1 MKSLTG
7 ISQVFDKCAK
17 ATLQSNYFRGAPPD
31 DCFCLKIWSQ
41 YNCNKKC
48 RKFKSILKWRSSRK
62 MNKNENLLTLHYLW
76 NKLSKFSN
84 EQKKVFHAYSFQLCS
99 KANSKFAFNV
109 SLYEIN
115 CFKFETLSLV
125 SKSIYFSWNSLS
137 FIYGDV
143 IIRQW
148 PKKKFKLAEL
158 FFSIARITCPVQQLV
173 LQTLEDLILQSRDFQ
188 SRIAS

>member
-1 MKSLTG
+1 MTVSDLKYDHNIITIKSAESLRVFWNEEVAGTWMKM
-7 ISQVFDKCAK
+7 K
-17 ATLQSNYFRGAPPD
+17 
-31 DCFCLKIWSQ
+31 
-41 YNCNKKC
+41 
-48 RKFKSILKWRSSRK
+48 
-62 MNKNENLLTLHYLW
+62 TLHYLW

-137 FIYGDV
+137 FIYGDF